1 MSIQSG
7 WWEIQNLLGGFLPFS
22 GKLLI
27 MKLLP
32 ARVSQIPIY
41 TWRVAR
47 AEKPILLWKLMRE
60 REVQSGGE

>member
-32 ARVSQIPIY
+32 A
-41 TWRVAR
+41 
-47 AEKPILLWKLMRE
+47 
-60 REVQSGGE
+60 QSLSDSDLHVEGC